1 MNGDGGRINGREV
14 AEYKTS
20 HLGHS
25 AVVCFRSK
33 VAHLFL
39 ENSSY

>member
-25 AVVCFRSK
+25 G
-33 VAHLFL
+33 LFWIKNGAFVFGKFKEL
-39 ENSSY
+39 